1 MSTQLPTKLAVDQW
15 HSKIKDTNNLLSKIT
30 DEQLL
35 MEVSPGRNT
44 GTYILGHLVAVH
56 DRMLPLLNLGERIHP
71 ELDEI
76 YLENPDKAKPQTL
89 TGADLR
95 DLWNKINAE
104 LATQFITLTEQE
116 WLQRHTAVSEEAFE
130 KEPHRNRLNVLL
142 NRTNH
147 LSYHQ
152 GQLALLKI

>member
-1 MSTQLPTKLAVDQW
+1 MSTQLLTKLAVDQW

-35 MEVSPGRNT
+35 REVSPGRNT
-44 GTYILGHLVAVH
+44 GMYILGHLVAVH
-56 DRMLPLLNLGERIHP
+56 DRMLPLLNLGERFHP
-71 ELDEI
+71 ELDDI
-76 YLENPDKAKPQTL
+76 YVESPDKAKPQTL
-89 TGADLR
+89 TSAELR
-95 DLWNKINAE
+95 ELWNKINGE
-104 LATQFITLTEQE
+104 LASRFMQLSDQE

-142 NRTNH
+142 SRTNH

-152 GQLALLKI
+152 GQLAFLKS